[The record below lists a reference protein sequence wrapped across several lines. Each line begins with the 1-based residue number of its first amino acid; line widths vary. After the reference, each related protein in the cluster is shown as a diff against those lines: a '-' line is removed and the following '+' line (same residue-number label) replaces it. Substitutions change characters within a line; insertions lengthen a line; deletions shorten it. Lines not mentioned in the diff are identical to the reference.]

1 MASKKYFTS
10 WDEMIIGLTSDIR
23 GVFDDVCE
31 VLCQELN
38 DMITA
43 YTYNKEPKEYDRTF
57 EMSDGDLVR
66 YKKIGSLNAE
76 FYLNDEPI
84 TTIDNPHHHI
94 LEEGGTMEELVDFA
108 TLGRMED
115 MKDYIVK
122 RFPQLY
128 RKALK
133 GKLGAAVSSFTEV

>member
-1 MASKKYFTS
+1 MAKKYFTS
-10 WDEMIIGLTSDIR
+10 WDEMIIGLTKDAQ

-43 YTYNKEPKEYDRTF
+43 YTYQDEPVYYDRTF
-57 EMSDGDLVR
+57 EMSDGNLVS
-66 YKKIGSLNAE
+66 YKKKGKLNAE
-76 FYLNDEPI
+76 FYFNDKPI
-84 TTIDNPHHHI
+84 TEIDNPHHHV
-94 LEEGGTMEELVDFA
+94 LEQGGTMEELVDLA
-108 TLGRMED
+108 TNGRVED
-115 MKDYIVK
+115 MKNYIVK

-133 GKLGAAVSSFTEV
+133 GKLGNAVSTFSEIN